1 MTKKRRSGG
10 RKGSDAGRKEL
21 VHCANCGALIPRD
34 KAIKVTK
41 SAFPLDGTLARE
53 LRESGTILPR
63 QKIVK
68 YYCVSCAIHA
78 GIIRIRARDQRRS
91 RRRR

>member
-10 RKGSDAGRKEL
+10 RRGSDAGRKDQVQCDNCNAL
-21 VHCANCGALIPRD
+21 VPRD

-41 SAFPLDGTLARE
+41 SAFSIDGTLAKE
-53 LRESGTILPR
+53 LKESGTILPK

-68 YYCVSCAIHA
+68 YYCISCAIHA
-78 GIIRIRARDQRRS
+78 GIIRIRSKEERKGGMQ
-91 RRRR
+91 